1 VPFLADRPF
10 GLGHLGI
17 SFGICPRQRSC
28 RTRQDLVPN
37 SVDSLIWGSKVS
49 ALDAAPRGQQLSGFG
64 REYTPATMGDPQNAN
79 SNAQVSMFNNLLGFF
94 SNDIGIDLGTA
105 NTLVYVK
112 DHGIVLREPSVV
124 AVQQGTN
131 KVLAVGD
138 EAKRMLGRTPG
149 NIVAIRPLKD
159 GVIADFEV
167 TEAMLRHFI
176 SKVHNRRRMVRPR
189 VVIAVPS
196 GITEV
201 EKRAVKDSATHA
213 GAREVYL
220 IEEPMAAAIGCGLPV
235 QDAAGNMII
244 DVGGGTT
251 EVALIS
257 LSGIVFSRSVRV
269 AGDELDEAVINYMKR
284 AYNLMIGERTAEDIK
299 IKIGSA
305 YKMEKEL
312 SMEVKGRDLVAGL
325 PKTISISSQEV
336 REAVVE
342 PVSTIVDSVRI
353 TLERCPPELSADL
366 VDRGLVL
373 AGGGALLR
381 GLDKLLQ
388 EETGLTVHVAED
400 PLSAVAEGTGRA
412 LQELRFL
419 RAVAS
424 RDRSSNTH

>member
-1 VPFLADRPF
+1 
-10 GLGHLGI
+10 
-17 SFGICPRQRSC
+17 
-28 RTRQDLVPN
+28 
-37 SVDSLIWGSKVS
+37 
-49 ALDAAPRGQQLSGFG
+49 
-64 REYTPATMGDPQNAN
+64 
-79 SNAQVSMFNNLLGFF
+79 MFNGLLEIF

-112 DHGIVLREPSVV
+112 GQGIVLREPSVV
-124 AVQQGTN
+124 AVRSGTSQ
-131 KVLAVGD
+131 VLAVGD

-149 NIVAIRPLKD
+149 NIVAVRPLKD
-159 GVIADFEV
+159 GVIADFEM
-167 TEAMLRHFI
+167 TESMLRHFI
-176 SKVHNRRRMVRPR
+176 TKVHNRKWVRPR

-201 EKRAVKDSATHA
+201 EKRAVKESAAHA

-220 IEEPMAAAIGCGLPV
+220 IEEPMAAAIGVGLPV

-244 DVGGGTT
+244 DIGGGTT

-257 LSGIVFSRSVRV
+257 LSGIVLSRSVRV
-269 AGDELDEAVINYMKR
+269 AGDELDEAIAYYVKR
-284 AYNLMIGERTAEDIK
+284 AYNLMIGERTAEEIK

-305 YKMEKEL
+305 YPVEKET

-325 PKTISISSQEV
+325 PKTLTITSQEV
-336 REAVVE
+336 REALLE
-342 PVSTIVDSVRI
+342 PISTIVESVRVA
-353 TLERCPPELSADL
+353 LERCPPELSADL

-388 EETGLTVHVAED
+388 EETGLPVHVAED

-412 LQELRFL
+412 LNELKFL
-419 RAVAS
+419 RQVAS
-424 RDRSSNTH
+424 SDRPAR